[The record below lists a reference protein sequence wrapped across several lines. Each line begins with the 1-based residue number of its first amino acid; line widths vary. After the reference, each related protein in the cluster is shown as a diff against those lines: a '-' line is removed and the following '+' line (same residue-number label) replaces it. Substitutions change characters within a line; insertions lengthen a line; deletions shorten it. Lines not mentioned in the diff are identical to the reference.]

1 VQATANGFDLIPIPV
16 SNSGS
21 ISGVTAMLAEHVF
34 LYTLAL
40 LLHPLFETG
49 IGIIYPDPV
58 NPNPVNGPSAY

>member
-1 VQATANGFDLIPIPV
+1 MGAAVATSGPFIWALMPIPV

-40 LLHPLFETG
+40 LRVSFLAAT
-49 IGIIYPDPV
+49 
-58 NPNPVNGPSAY
+58 SAI